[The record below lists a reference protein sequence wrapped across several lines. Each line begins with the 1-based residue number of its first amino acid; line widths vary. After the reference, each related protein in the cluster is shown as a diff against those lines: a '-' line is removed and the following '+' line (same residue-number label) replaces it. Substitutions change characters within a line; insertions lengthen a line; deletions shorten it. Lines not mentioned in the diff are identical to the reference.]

1 MKKIFCLLL
10 ALCLVLAQC
19 VMLVFAEPS
28 ENLVSNGDFELG
40 EDDWKI
46 QSNASISIEDDGSSV
61 CFVYGRQEAWASP
74 SQDLTEVLNQWG
86 PGQYELSAR
95 VKVDKE
101 SDPGSGKMLVVL
113 NSKFD
118 GQQKWLQVAG
128 TVNADGYTTI
138 KGVVDL
144 PYTEILESALLYL
157 QSSDGE
163 LFDYYC
169 DDFSVKKVNGKKE
182 PLGMVEPYPVEA
194 VENRPEETLVGAI
207 RWDAW
212 LNPELETFNAGEK
225 SPEDYIGAQM
235 VRSLSPTQ
243 YHFRMPYFGI
253 VESATK
259 ITFPDYT
266 QEIFDQEMLYAKEA
280 GIDYFMYCWY
290 ADGSG
295 MDTAR
300 QLHTT
305 SQYRDDVKMT
315 AMWDISA
322 LKGEELEKN
331 IALLKESFWLK
342 VADGRPVVYVNNGG
356 NQTTFRVNEFR
367 EACMEAGL
375 KNPYI
380 IGIEQ
385 FGSTPANCKELG
397 LDAFSDYAIGLGDE
411 SPYSKLAEKAKQ
423 QWLTDTLSGVQYIP
437 LVPTGWD
444 RRPRIDHPV
453 SWEGPTSDK
462 SSWTETATAEEIAAL
477 LQDAIDFNNEHKEQS
492 NINSVLI
499 YAWNEHDEGG
509 WLCPTIIDEDRDGMP
524 ELREDGTYKR
534 DTRRLRA
541 IQKVLRPDA
550 EWTLDAD
557 EISQPAVSNPTA
569 SAPATSSDPSGT
581 PSVDNGTDNKG
592 SVGIYIAAG
601 VAGVVIIGAVVI
613 LVVQKKKK
621 QNTEPENDT
630 DHSEN

>member
-1 MKKIFCLLL
+1 MKKFFCMF
-10 ALCLVLAQC
+10 LVLCVIMAQT
-19 VMLVFAEPS
+19 VLMVSAAP
-28 ENLVSNGDFELG
+28 ENLVSNGDFSLG

-46 QSNASISIEDDGSSV
+46 QAGGSLVIEEDGGSEVCLVTGRDQPWSS
-61 CFVYGRQEAWASP
+61 A
-74 SQDLTEVLNQWG
+74 SQDLTDVLSDWG
-86 PGQYELSAR
+86 PGEYELSVR
-95 VKVDKE
+95 VKAAPGTDV
-101 SDPGSGKMLVVL
+101 GSGKMLIVI

-118 GQQKWLQVAG
+118 GTQKWLQVEGKVDSA
-128 TVNADGYTTI
+128 GYTTI
-138 KGVVDL
+138 KGKVTL

-157 QSSDGE
+157 QTKDGE
-163 LFDYYC
+163 LYDYYC
-169 DDFSVKKVNGKKE
+169 DDFSVTKANGKKE
-182 PLGMVEPYPVEA
+182 PLDEVGPYPLEP
-194 VENRPEETLVGAI
+194 VENRPDKPLVGAI

-212 LNPELETFNAGEK
+212 LPPELETFNAGEK

-259 ITFPDYT
+259 INLPEYT
-266 QEIFDQEMLYAKEA
+266 QEIFDEEMLYAKEA

-290 ADGSG
+290 GDNTG

-300 QLHTT
+300 KLHTT

-322 LKGEELEKN
+322 LAGTELQKN

-342 VADGRPVVYVNNGG
+342 VDGGRPVVYVNNGG
-356 NQTTFRVNEFR
+356 KQTAFKVNSFRD
-367 EACMEAGL
+367 ACKKAGL

-385 FGSTPANCKELG
+385 FGSTPENCKAVG
-397 LDAFSDYAIGLGDE
+397 LDAFSDYAIGMGDQ
-411 SPYSKLAEKAKQ
+411 SPYSKLAEKAKS
-423 QWLTDTLSGVQYIP
+423 QWLRDTITGIEYIP

-477 LQDAIDFNNEHKEQS
+477 LQDAINFNNEHKNQS
-492 NINSVLI
+492 SINSVLI

-541 IQKVLRPDA
+541 IQKVLRPEA

-557 EISQPAVSNPTA
+557 EVAQPGTGTTPGSPNTPTEG
-569 SAPATSSDPSGT
+569 PSDGT
-581 PSVDNGTDNKG
+581 NNGTTEKAKTNPWLF
-592 SVGIYIAAG
+592 
-601 VAGVVIIGAVVI
+601 VAIGGAVVVI
-613 LVVQKKKK
+613 GAAVGVIIYQKKKK
-621 QNTEPENDT
+621 AAPKDGE
-630 DHSEN
+630 